1 MRWFTSDLHAGHC
14 NIVVYCGRPFVDVA
28 AMNAAMFANWSAVVA
43 PTDEVWV
50 LGDVVLGPD
59 WRELLHTIGALPGRK
74 VLVPGNHDRAWHGHG
89 AKHAKYLP
97 DYRVAFDEIL
107 PAPVRLVIDGR
118 DVRAAHL
125 PYVDEERDRQDKYAK
140 WRPADEG
147 LPLLCGHVHERWQE
161 RGRQFN
167 VGVDAREFAPV
178 AETTIVEW
186 LRSL

>member
-14 NIVVYCGRPFVDVA
+14 NIIAYCRRPFADVE
-28 AMNAAMFANWSAVVA
+28 AMNVAMLDNWRAVVA
-43 PTDEVWV
+43 PTDEVYV
-50 LGDVVLGPD
+50 LGDVVLGPV
-59 WRELLHTIGALPGRK
+59 WRELLYAISTLPGRK
-74 VLVPGNHDRAWHGHG
+74 VLVPGNHDKCWHGHG

-118 DVRAAHL
+118 DVRATHL
-125 PYVDEERDRQDKYAK
+125 PYVDEERERPDKYAR

-161 RGRQFN
+161 RGRMFN
-167 VGVDAREFAPV
+167 VGVDARGFAPV
-178 AETTIVEW
+178 AESVIVEW
-186 LRSL
+186 LRTV